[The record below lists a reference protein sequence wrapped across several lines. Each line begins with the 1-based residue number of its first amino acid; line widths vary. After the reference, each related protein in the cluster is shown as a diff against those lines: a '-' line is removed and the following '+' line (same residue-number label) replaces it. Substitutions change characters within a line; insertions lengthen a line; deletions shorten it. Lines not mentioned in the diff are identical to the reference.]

1 MAKAKQIRIDQ
12 LTGHTLNRLQIIDSL
27 LVTWG
32 HIPSRR
38 IFINRVG
45 NKLGKEISD
54 RTFDSDIEKIR
65 QILFLKG
72 DKVRLVWGGGG
83 YRYTDRDFSLFGC
96 LVRESDSDILKL
108 GLPLYRRYF
117 GEQTARLFLDFCTR
131 VMGMVCSG
139 EADSFK
145 GIPVDTLISEKTFS
159 EKETYWTPRILRAI
173 LEKSTVCAV
182 FKGNGGTT
190 FHLSPYRLVEGM
202 YGFELEAHR
211 FDPTGQTEDVIG
223 RFALAD
229 LKEVSASNKTYMAEE
244 RFLSDR
250 EGMAKVHRLKNRSE
264 EQGYEGMDDHG
275 IRA

>member
-1 MAKAKQIRIDQ
+1 
-12 LTGHTLNRLQIIDSL
+12 
-27 LVTWG
+27 
-32 HIPSRR
+32 
-38 IFINRVG
+38 
-45 NKLGKEISD
+45 
-54 RTFDSDIEKIR
+54 
-65 QILFLKG
+65 
-72 DKVRLVWGGGG
+72 
-83 YRYTDRDFSLFGC
+83 
-96 LVRESDSDILKL
+96 
-108 GLPLYRRYF
+108 
-117 GEQTARLFLDFCTR
+117 
-131 VMGMVCSG
+131 
-139 EADSFK
+139 
-145 GIPVDTLISEKTFS
+145 
-159 EKETYWTPRILRAI
+159 